1 MKNNASVRHQTILGI
16 DSWRG
21 GIKYFLNL
29 HPDFKRLGYKLVLLN
44 FGSWGQDPGNPKY
57 EVIHGMDVYDISFFE
72 TKSFVEILKHFNPGA
87 ILFFSLSSILHQ
99 SVNIYAIRLKIPTIH
114 VFHGIVSVQSIETEN
129 LYQISLSNAFLTL
142 SRAFWRN
149 FTHVLPFFYK
159 ALYKAGYIRDSWNLP
174 MQLIQRRVFFKNMLV
189 SPYTKTDLGFVYI
202 SQDVDIMI
210 NAYGNKPS
218 SVSVVGNLDLKEHNI
233 NEAEVAMLCSS
244 SKPQSSSHR
253 SNVIYLDTAL
263 YHEGIIFKMQS
274 EYLDHLLATND
285 ALRKQSLRLCIKL
298 HPAWNASSL
307 SSLLLEH
314 GVKVLDALSTK
325 TAILNAHSVL
335 TEPTSLSILPAV
347 LGAKVALASYGKL
360 HTLQFGTLITSYPAA
375 IHCCEISTYRD
386 FMDNMRINTLHQL
399 QWIETNKGPWPP
411 HLFAHRVTTT
421 VHEHLISTC

>member
-1 MKNNASVRHQTILGI
+1 MKNNASVENQIILGI

-29 HPDFKRLGYKLVLLN
+29 HPEFKQSGYKLVLLN
-44 FGSWGQDPGNPKY
+44 FGSWGQDPGHPKY
-57 EVIHGMDVYDISFFE
+57 ELIQGMEVYDIRFFKA
-72 TKSFVEILKHFNPGA
+72 KSFTTILNHFNPQA
-87 ILFFSLSSILHQ
+87 ILFFSLNSILHQ
-99 SVNIYAIRLKIPTIH
+99 SVNIYAIRLKIPTFH

-129 LYQISLSNAFLTL
+129 LYKISFSNAFLTL

-149 FTHVLPFFYK
+149 LTHVLPFFYK
-159 ALYKAGYIRDSWNLP
+159 ALFIAGYMRDSWDLP
-174 MQLIQRRVFFKNMLV
+174 LQLIQRRVFFKNKLS
-189 SPYTKTDLGFVYI
+189 SPYTKTNLGFVYI
-202 SQDVDIMI
+202 AQDVDIMI

-218 SVSVVGNLDLKEHNI
+218 SVSVVGNLDLKVHSIKNT
-233 NEAEVAMLCSS
+233 EVAMLCTRSN
-244 SKPQSSSHR
+244 PQSSSIR

-263 YHEGIIFKMQS
+263 YHEGIIFKTQS
-274 EYLDHLLATND
+274 EYLDHLIATND

-307 SSLLLEH
+307 PLLLFEH
-314 GVKVLDALSTK
+314 GVNVLDAFSTK

-360 HTLQFGTLITSYPAA
+360 KTLQFGTLITSYPAA
-375 IHCCEISTYRD
+375 FHCHEISTYRD
-386 FMDNMRINTLHQL
+386 CIDNMTINTSRQL

-421 VHEHLISTC
+421 VHEYLTSSR